1 MSDIEKITRRSIL
14 IRRTLLPFCFSFFF
28 FGLACALFASLAEGQ
43 WMIVP
48 AVLLYAAPLVGI
60 LLLNDR
66 WTRGWVVDIIPTMD
80 GSIQFRRYKK
90 EPLTVDQSQ
99 VIRVVETWVFYVFT
113 LRDKRK
119 LWFYRLHG
127 GGFRQVL
134 DHPAVHQCTFPYAE
148 MRR

>member
-1 MSDIEKITRRSIL
+1 MSDIEKNVRKSIRK
-14 IRRTLLPFCFSFFF
+14 RRTLLPFCFSFFF
-28 FGLACALFASLAEGQ
+28 FGLACALFASLAKGQ

-66 WTRGWVVDIIPTMD
+66 WTRGWVVDIIPGMD

-99 VIRVVETWVFYVFT
+99 VIRIAGTMDFYVFF
-113 LRDKRK
+113 LRDKQK
-119 LWFYRLHG
+119 LWFYRRHG
-127 GGFRQVL
+127 GGFLQVL
-134 DHPAVHQCTFPYAE
+134 NHPAVHQCTFPYAE

>member
-1 MSDIEKITRRSIL
+1 MSDIEKITRRSIRK
-14 IRRTLLPFCFSFFF
+14 RRTLLPFCFSFFF
-28 FGLACALFASLAEGQ
+28 FGLACALFASLAKGQ

-48 AVLLYAAPLVGI
+48 AVLLFAAPLVGI

-66 WTRGWVVDIIPTMD
+66 WTRGWVVDIIPGMD

-99 VIRVVETWVFYVFT
+99 VIRIAGTMDFYVFF
-113 LRDKRK
+113 LRDKQK
-119 LWFYRLHG
+119 LWFYRRHG
-127 GGFRQVL
+127 GGFLQVL
-134 DHPAVHQCTFPYAE
+134 NHPAVHQCTFPYAE